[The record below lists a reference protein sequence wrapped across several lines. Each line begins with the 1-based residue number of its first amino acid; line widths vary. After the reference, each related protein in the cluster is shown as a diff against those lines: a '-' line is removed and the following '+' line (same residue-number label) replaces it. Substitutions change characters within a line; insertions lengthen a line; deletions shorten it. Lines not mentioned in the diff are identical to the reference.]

1 MTNEQIQKVF
11 HKAVAMCD
19 ESGFHADSL
28 VQTVGYHRKRTHS
41 QLATL
46 IVICSVLALILKY
59 QSIMPKKQVNSKCLI
74 P

>member
-28 VQTVGYHRKRTHS
+28 VQTVGYHRKKS
-41 QLATL
+41 AFATCYTRRNMFGTYSN
-46 IVICSVLALILKY
+46 IKVSKY
-59 QSIMPKKQVNSKCLI
+59 YAEKANEQQCLTR
-74 P
+74 